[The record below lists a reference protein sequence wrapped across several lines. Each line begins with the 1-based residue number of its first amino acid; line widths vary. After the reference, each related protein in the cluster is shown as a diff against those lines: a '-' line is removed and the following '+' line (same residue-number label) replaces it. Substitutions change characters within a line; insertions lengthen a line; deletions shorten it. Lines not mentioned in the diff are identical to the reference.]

1 MRHAVR
7 AFLSAFVV
15 LLAAAAPGFAQ
26 ATPIAHGNGVYEIQ
40 GEPLLLSFNVVELPN
55 GEVRGHVFTKN
66 QVTGGILHSKVTS
79 YMFLDDVLLVAGP
92 LTAAVNAPPQFVL
105 GATKFYAFKDNGD
118 GTPPDEVTGGV
129 APIEF
134 GDLTIQQ
141 IVAIGGGPP
150 PSTFMPLTA
159 GDITIN

>member
-1 MRHAVR
+1 MTARVTR
-7 AFLSAFVV
+7 SSA
-15 LLAAAAPGFAQ
+15 
-26 ATPIAHGNGVYEIQ
+26 
-40 GEPLLLSFNVVELPN
+40 
-55 GEVRGHVFTKN
+55 N
-66 QVTGGILHSKVTS
+66 Q
-79 YMFLDDVLLVAGP
+79 
-92 LTAAVNAPPQFVL
+92 
-105 GATKFYAFKDNGD
+105 
-118 GTPPDEVTGGV
+118 V